1 MAALKHL
8 LANSLL
14 TCSDNSQ
21 ISASYFDV
29 TFYADNSSIV
39 FDILAVTNINN
50 VNVSAKI
57 DLIAY
62 GLNVVQQTVDL
73 CSLKEYLLL
82 CPLTSGHLD
91 ISFTYSVSDSI
102 TKEIPSVAYTIPD
115 LDARVRIVVYE
126 TKSGDSL
133 ACIEAVVSNGKTVQT
148 KYAAWPIA
156 AIAGLGLITSG
167 VVSVIGHSMT
177 AAHIASNSMS
187 LFVYF
192 QSLAITSMLAVA
204 KVPPIASAWA
214 QNFVWSLGIIR
225 ADFIQKI
232 ANWYVQATGGTPTD
246 VLASAQLSISVQKVK
261 RGLSFLSKAANG
273 LANIGRSNL
282 SKRTSISIDSDNFGL
297 SDKLNSTLY
306 TTNERGEADDR
317 VLVLRGIQRVAYLA
331 GIEISDLYMT
341 AMIFLLFFTF
351 VVVVCMTFFKAIIEI
366 CIRSKIMNEG
376 KFNEYRQQWANI
388 IRGALFRLLLVALPQ
403 IAIFG
408 FWEFTQ
414 HDSAGVV
421 VVAVFL
427 LIIAL
432 GLLGYAVILV
442 VNYGRKSVREHKNAA
457 LLLFGDGQFL
467 NKFGFIYVQYRA
479 DCYYFVSCSLLYII
493 IKTLFVAVLQEH
505 GRIQAVIIFV
515 AELIYCVAV
524 CWLRP
529 YMDKRTNAF
538 NITIAVINTINALF
552 FMFFSYV
559 FNQPQVVAS
568 VMAIVY
574 FILNA
579 VFALFLLIFTIVTCV
594 LALVYKNPDTRYR
607 PMKDD
612 RVSFLPRIGKSA
624 KDGPEG
630 QDNMELVALGAS
642 AMKGLE
648 HAQPAAYDD
657 EDDSFD
663 DESAKRKN
671 AYGSPYEHSGSLSN
685 NSLAVSVEPQN
696 AASTIVGNSTNAY
709 SNFETAYRGR
719 NDEPT
724 GAYSGYYGRN

>member
-1 MAALKHL
+1 MTAFKHL
-8 LANSLL
+8 LTDSLL

-21 ISASYFDV
+21 ISASYFNV
-29 TFYADNSSIV
+29 VFYPHNNSVV

-50 VNVSAKI
+50 VNVSANVEF
-57 DLIAY
+57 IAY
-62 GLNVVQQTVDL
+62 GLNVVEQTVDL
-73 CSLKEYLLL
+73 CSLKEYLQL

-91 ISFTYSVSDSI
+91 ITFTYSVSDSI
-102 TKEIPSVAYTIPD
+102 TDSIPAVAYTIPD

-133 ACIEAVVSNGKTVQT
+133 ACVEAVVSNGKTVQT

-225 ADFIQKI
+225 AEFIQKI
-232 ANWYVQATGGTPTD
+232 ANWYLQSTGGTPTD
-246 VLASAQLSISVQKVK
+246 VLLSSQLSISVQKIK
-261 RGLSFLSKAANG
+261 RGFGFFSKAANG
-273 LANIGRSNL
+273 LANIGH
-282 SKRTSISIDSDNFGL
+282 SKRASISVASDNFGL
-297 SDKLNSTLY
+297 SDTLNSTLY
-306 TTNERGEADDR
+306 TTDERGDINDR
-317 VLVLRGIQRVAYLA
+317 VLIVRGIQRVAYLA

-341 AMIFLLFFTF
+341 AIMFLLVFMF
-351 VVVVCMTFFKAIIEI
+351 VVVVAMTFFKAIIEI
-366 CIRSKIMNEG
+366 CIRSKMMNEG
-376 KFNEYRQQWANI
+376 KFSEYRQQWSNI

-421 VVAVFL
+421 VVAAFL
-427 LIIAL
+427 LFITL
-432 GLLGYAVILV
+432 GLLGYAVVLV

-467 NKFGFIYVQYRA
+467 NKFGFVYVQFRA
-479 DCYYFVSCSLLYII
+479 DCYYFVAYSMLYILV
-493 IKTLFVAVLQEH
+493 KTLFVAVLQEH
-505 GRIQAVIIFV
+505 GRIQAVIIFA

-538 NITIAVINTINALF
+538 NITISVINTINAFF

-568 VMAIVY
+568 VMAVVY

-579 VFALFLLIFTIVTCV
+579 IFALFLLIFTIVTCV

-612 RVSFLPRIGKSA
+612 RVSFLPRIGNTNGKNGTEA
-624 KDGPEG
+624 

-648 HAQPAAYDD
+648 HAQPTAYDD
-657 EDDSFD
+657 EDDSYD
-663 DESAKRKN
+663 DESSKRKN
-671 AYGSPYEHSGSLSN
+671 PYGSAYENSGSLSN
-685 NSLAVSVEPQN
+685 NSLAGSVEPQN
-696 AASTIVGNSTNAY
+696 AASTIVGSSANAY
-709 SNFETAYRGR
+709 SSFETAYRGR

-724 GAYSGYYGRN
+724 GTYNGYYGRN